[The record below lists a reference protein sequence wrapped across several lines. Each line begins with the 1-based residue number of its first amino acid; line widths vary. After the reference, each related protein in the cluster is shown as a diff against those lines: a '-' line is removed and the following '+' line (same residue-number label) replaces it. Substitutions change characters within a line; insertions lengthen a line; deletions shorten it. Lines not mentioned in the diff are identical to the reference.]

1 MDNPRKYGSPPFTAA
16 VIHGG
21 PGAPG
26 TMAPVARILS
36 VNTGIV
42 EPLQT
47 ADFLE
52 GQVQELKAL
61 LRKSGSR
68 PMTLIGSSWGAM
80 LAFIFAAHF
89 PGQVKKLLLVGSGP
103 FEESYAENLMD
114 VRLSRLQPGERDK
127 ALLLITILADG
138 NPREKDNALHQL
150 GGLFTRT
157 DAYNP
162 ITLDTEVIEVKYRIY
177 EKVWAQAQDLRATGQ
192 LLKMGKS
199 ISCPVVAIHGD
210 YDPHPAAGIKIPLE
224 KVLTHFKFI
233 QLEHCGHLPWIEKE
247 AREPFFNIL
256 AEELATT

>member
-1 MDNPRKYGSPPFTAA
+1 MEEKTKRMNSMKSQFSERKSLEKVMSLKDYISLGLGTIVGIGWIIFAGIWLTR
-16 VIHGG
+16 GG
-21 PGAPG
+21 P
-26 TMAPVARILS
+26 L
-36 VNTGIV
+36 
-42 EPLQT
+42 
-47 ADFLE
+47 
-52 GQVQELKAL
+52 
-61 LRKSGSR
+61 
-68 PMTLIGSSWGAM
+68 GAM